1 MFIIFFMSL
10 RNFGISYNLIANIM
24 PSESPVIVT
33 ACLSNKPKYPN
44 SPKKYPDTF
53 F

>member
-1 MFIIFFMSL
+1 VFIRFLISL

-44 SPKKYPDTF
+44 YPKKYP
-53 F
+53 